1 MNNKDIKKLCSLIDY
16 NFNNDL
22 YLETALVHSSYL
34 NENISYQKN
43 NQRLEFLGDAVLE
56 LVITE
61 ELFLKNLDMREGK
74 LSQLRSKI
82 VSEQALYKIA
92 KEIKLGTFI
101 KFGKGEYKT
110 DGNYRA
116 SILADALEALIGA
129 VYLDGG
135 LSNAKKVVL
144 NLCQENIKA
153 ALSNK
158 INIDYKSLLQEF
170 SQRGSRKE
178 VKYILI
184 EEKGPDNN
192 KTFFYNLVLDGK
204 LLAKGEGSSKKKA
217 QQMAAKECLIKLGEI
232 YE

>member
-1 MNNKDIKKLCSLIDY
+1 MKVNNKDIKKLCSIIDY

-34 NENISYQKN
+34 NENESYQKN

-61 ELFLKNLDMREGK
+61 ELFLNNLNMREGK

-92 KEIKLGTFI
+92 KDINLGMFI
-101 KFGKGEYKT
+101 KFGRGEYKA

-116 SILADALEALIGA
+116 SIMADALEALIGA

-135 LSNAKKVVL
+135 LSSAKKVVL
-144 NLCQENIKA
+144 SLCDENIRA

-158 INIDYKSLLQEF
+158 INIDYKTLLQEF
-170 SQRGSRKE
+170 SQRDSKKE
-178 VKYILI
+178 VEYVLR

-192 KTFFYNLVLDGK
+192 KT
-204 LLAKGEGSSKKKA
+204 
-217 QQMAAKECLIKLGEI
+217 
-232 YE
+232 